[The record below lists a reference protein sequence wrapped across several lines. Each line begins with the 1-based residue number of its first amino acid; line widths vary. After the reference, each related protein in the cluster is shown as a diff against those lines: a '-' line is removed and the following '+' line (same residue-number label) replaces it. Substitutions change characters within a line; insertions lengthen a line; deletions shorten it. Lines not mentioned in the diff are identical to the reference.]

1 MNNSI
6 LIISCASLDCYND
19 RILLGGPVSYG
30 GRILDILSCNYMT
43 IAKVGKDF
51 LFGDYYK
58 KNIKN
63 SVIIKSNKCTLFFT
77 SYKNG
82 VRYQKVLSKSN
93 KFKFEEIPKDLL
105 NSRFILLS
113 PIVDDM
119 PLEFIKKMRKN
130 TRSII
135 CIDPFN
141 NDNGKFSNK
150 QRRYFIEVTKFAD
163 LIKISENELKGL
175 FKDNIKRSLN
185 KIRSFNNLF
194 LITRGKKG
202 VFIYKKDKVN
212 KLFPIIKIKP
222 IIDTTGC
229 GDIFICAF
237 LYGLS
242 KRYKIDD
249 CVLFGNVCA
258 GLSVKGFGLDSLPNK
273 DDIIKKFNEV
283 KNVNF

>member
-1 MNNSI
+1 MFINPNQ
-6 LIISCASLDCYND
+6 N
-19 RILLGGPVSYG
+19 LGS
-30 GRILDILSCNYMT
+30 RRDIP
-43 IAKVGKDF
+43 
-51 LFGDYYK
+51 
-58 KNIKN
+58 IKE
-63 SVIIKSNKCTLFFT
+63 L
-77 SYKNG
+77 
-82 VRYQKVLSKSN
+82 
-93 KFKFEEIPKDLL
+93 
-105 NSRFILLS
+105 
-113 PIVDDM
+113 
-119 PLEFIKKMRKN
+119 
-130 TRSII
+130 TRSWYPNAVP
-135 CIDPFN
+135 D
-141 NDNGKFSNK
+141 
-150 QRRYFIEVTKFAD
+150 
-163 LIKISENELKGL
+163 
-175 FKDNIKRSLN
+175 
-185 KIRSFNNLF
+185 NNLF
-194 LITRGKKG
+194 IITRGKKG